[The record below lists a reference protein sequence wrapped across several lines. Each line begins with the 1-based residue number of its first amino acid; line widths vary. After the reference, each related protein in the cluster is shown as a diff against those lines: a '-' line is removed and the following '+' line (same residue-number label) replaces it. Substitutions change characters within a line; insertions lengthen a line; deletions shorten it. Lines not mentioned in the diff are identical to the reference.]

1 MTVTAPRGHE
11 PPSAEAGPVLG
22 VDLGARRVG
31 VAVSDP
37 ARTVASGLDT
47 LLVGSLQDA
56 VDKVAV
62 LAENRGARRI
72 VVGLPLNMNGSEGG
86 KAREARLFA
95 KLIEERLGSGVVLW
109 DERLTSVQA
118 KGELERLGAG
128 RSITRDKAAI
138 DRVAATILL
147 QSYLDSLK

>member
-1 MTVTAPRGHE
+1 MTAPRNVE
-11 PPSAEAGPVLG
+11 PPSPEAGPILG

-31 VAVSDP
+31 IAVSDP

-47 LLVGSLQDA
+47 LLVKSLSDA
-56 VDKVAV
+56 IAQVVR
-62 LAENRGARRI
+62 LAEERDVAR
-72 VVGLPLNMNGSEGG
+72 VVIGLPLNMNGSEGE
-86 KAREARLFA
+86 KAREARRFA
-95 KLIEERLGSGVVLW
+95 KLLGESCGSGVVLW

-118 KGELERLGAG
+118 KGELGRLGAG
-128 RSITRDKAAI
+128 RSITRDKAAV

>member
-1 MTVTAPRGHE
+1 VTAPRSCE
-11 PPSAEAGPVLG
+11 PPLTEAGPVLG

-37 ARTVASGLDT
+37 ARTIASGLDT
-47 LLVGSLQDA
+47 LLVKSLRDA
-56 VDKVAV
+56 VEQVAG
-62 LAENRGARRI
+62 LAKERGAGRI
-72 VVGLPLNMNGSEGG
+72 VVGLPLNMNATEGE
-86 KAREARLFA
+86 KARDARLFA
-95 KLIEERLGSGVVLW
+95 KRLEERSGSAVVLW

-118 KGELERLGAG
+118 KGEMERLGAA
-128 RSITRDKAAI
+128 RAITRDKASV